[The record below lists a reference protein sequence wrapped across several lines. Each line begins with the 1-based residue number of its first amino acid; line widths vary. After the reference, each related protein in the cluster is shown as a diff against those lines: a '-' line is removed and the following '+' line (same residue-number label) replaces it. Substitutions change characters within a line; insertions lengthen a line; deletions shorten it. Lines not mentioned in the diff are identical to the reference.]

1 MFSGDG
7 TLFRI
12 SPEGSFTTL
21 KVLTGSE
28 ARNPAGGMILG
39 RDGNFYGIASQGG
52 LKLAGV
58 AFKLT
63 PEGGFTTVAHLQ
75 LGNGMSSRVGLLEGL
90 DGNFYGVRG
99 ASAPEIDS
107 GHPGSVF
114 RITLAGALSTF
125 ADFAARDGKE
135 LQAGLVEGN
144 DGILYGATYRG
155 GRHNQGTVYQVTPG
169 GLLTTLVHFDGQNGS
184 APGYAL
190 IRGSDGNLYGTTAG
204 GGLSNRG
211 TVFRMTPA
219 GALSTLISFDD
230 TNGNFPRGRLVEGG
244 DGFLYGS
251 TLYGGSGFEGTVF
264 RIGLQGTLT
273 TLVNFNGANGSGPA
287 AELVP
292 GSGGNFYGTTPSGGT
307 SDMGTVFRMTRSG
320 ALTTL
325 VHFTGSNGRSPEAGL
340 VQGRDGNFYGAT
352 TSGGFHGW
360 GTFFRMSPAGSLTT
374 LVNLSSVDLGT
385 PPATL
390 IQGMDG
396 NFYGTA
402 PGNVFAGRFGVVF
415 RMTPEGGLTTVHE
428 FNNSF
433 GRYPYSAG
441 LIQASD
447 GNLYGTTTAGGI
459 TSDGKP
465 AGGGQIYRLR
475 LVPLPVPDI
484 GVEAP
489 SGTGLVLGA
498 ASVGFGSITVGASS
512 AVEFTLRNSGTA
524 ELTELAVTIDGM
536 DAGDFTAVG
545 SPAASLPGPGG
556 NTVFSVRFSPLGDG
570 PRTAVLRIG
579 SNDPDEGGFVIALSG
594 TGVPAVPEISIMQPV
609 GSDLRDGGAKKS
621 FGTVKLGKRGPSKV
635 FTIVNR
641 GTARLTGLSI
651 SKKGGQKTSFEVTP
665 PALTSLTPGESTA
678 FKVRFKPT
686 VKGTCNTAIHIQSND
701 SDESPFE
708 IRISGSGA
716 SR

>member
-1 MFSGDG
+1 M
-7 TLFRI
+7 
-12 SPEGSFTTL
+12 GSLL
-21 KVLTGSE
+21 KAVSTRT
-28 ARNPAGGMILG
+28 AWR
-39 RDGNFYGIASQGG
+39 
-52 LKLAGV
+52 
-58 AFKLT
+58 
-63 PEGGFTTVAHLQ
+63 
-75 LGNGMSSRVGLLEGL
+75 
-90 DGNFYGVRG
+90 
-99 ASAPEIDS
+99 APEIDS

-114 RITLAGALSTF
+114 RITLEGALSTF

-190 IRGSDGNLYGTTAG
+190 IRGNDGNLYGTTAG
-204 GGLSNRG
+204 GGLSKRG

-264 RIGLQGTLT
+264 KIGLQGTLT
-273 TLVNFNGANGSGPA
+273 TLVNFNGANGSSPA

-374 LVNLSSVDLGT
+374 LVNLSSVDLAT

-390 IQGMDG
+390 IQGMG
-396 NFYGTA
+396 RNFYGTA
-402 PGNVFAGRFGVVF
+402 PGNVFASRFGVVF

-621 FGTVKLGKRGPSKV
+621 FGTIKLGKRGPSKV

-641 GTARLTGLSI
+641 GTARLTGLYI